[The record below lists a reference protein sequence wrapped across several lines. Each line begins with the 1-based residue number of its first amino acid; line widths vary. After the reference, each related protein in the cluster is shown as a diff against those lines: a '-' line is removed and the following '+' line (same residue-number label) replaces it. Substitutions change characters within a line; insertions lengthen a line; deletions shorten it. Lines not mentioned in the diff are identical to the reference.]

1 MTDQECELL
10 MLLREDCKRAMP
22 NALNKLLLSF
32 KWNQQKSV
40 GQVLTLLN
48 DWPKVSPSKAL
59 ELLDYA
65 YPDSFVRHYAIECL
79 KGMGDRC
86 LVIFSDDF

>member
-1 MTDQECELL
+1 
-10 MLLREDCKRAMP
+10 MLLREDCKRALP

-79 KGMGDRC
+79 KGTFLLSLC
-86 LVIFSDDF
+86 FSKILKYIFVLQT